1 MSDIPEWRAGSL
13 ADNLAVALRT
23 RLAETGVSQGDLARR
38 AGVSEKHLSQVI
50 NGRAGASVATWD
62 RLFVA
67 LNTANDARQDT
78 VGVSC
83 DLPLQPLEAVIDWL
97 LPRLRILPPL
107 LPEGANPAVHNGKTH
122 HRGR

>member
-78 VGVSC
+78 VGGGE
-83 DLPLQPLEAVIDWL
+83 L
-97 LPRLRILPPL
+97 
-107 LPEGANPAVHNGKTH
+107 
-122 HRGR
+122 